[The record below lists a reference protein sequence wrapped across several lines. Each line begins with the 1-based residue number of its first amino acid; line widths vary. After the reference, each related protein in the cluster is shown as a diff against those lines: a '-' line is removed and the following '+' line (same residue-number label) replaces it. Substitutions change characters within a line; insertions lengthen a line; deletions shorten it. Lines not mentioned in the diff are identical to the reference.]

1 LDEIPLGQCLV
12 LAAPQPLAQ
21 SNGFRHSPVR
31 DAPGGTG
38 KTQLALHLAT
48 DWLRGYPDGVL
59 VWISAA
65 SRDAVLSGYAWA
77 AQARQGAP
85 VSGAAGTGTA
95 ASGQESAAD
104 DAETAAARYL
114 SWLSREERP
123 WLVVF
128 DGLSDPADVE
138 GLWPT
143 GPSGR
148 VLVTT
153 QNMSSVPDSQR
164 PVTFHVGPFSPHE
177 ALTYLMARLSAD
189 PDWRLGAVDLVDDLA
204 CDPMALAQASAAIAA
219 SGVSCRDYRE
229 LFTKRREELTAAASP
244 LPPAARAVTWTLSVE
259 CADEIASDGATQPI
273 LVLAALL
280 GSGGIPEQ
288 VFASYPVSE
297 FAARRASGSH
307 APDLV
312 RTALASLR
320 ASGLLHADAGVVH
333 VHPVVRAQVLA
344 AAPEAARAEAAR
356 TAGDALMQSWPEGAE
371 RSELACALRACA
383 ASLEQAAG
391 DALWAGQ
398 AYHVLFRAGHSLD
411 AARLVGPAVGH
422 WRTVAAASE
431 RRLGAAH
438 EDTLL
443 AATRLASAAHAAG
456 RGTDA
461 VAIYQRVLDT
471 QVRQLGPEHPRTV
484 AARADFGM
492 ALLGVGQPAEAVTV
506 LEGVIAIGDRQR
518 GVIDVLA
525 VSDTLAAAYQA
536 AGRQQDAMRLI
547 ERNLAERERRHGP
560 DDPQTIRTR
569 RSLALAC
576 LSAGKNKDAMTHG
589 TRALAGAERVLGAD
603 HPDTLDAMT
612 ALASAQHAAR
622 RLKDAI
628 ALYERALA
636 SLERVR
642 GADAPETIGVRGNL
656 ASAYHSAGR
665 LATALEFY
673 ERTRAD
679 CQRVLGPDHPDTL
692 AARTNLAHA
701 HYAMGRVSEATAM
714 LRSALADCE
723 RALPANDPLTEA
735 VRESLETMSRA

>member
-1 LDEIPLGQCLV
+1 L
-12 LAAPQPLAQ
+12 
-21 SNGFRHSPVR
+21 
-31 DAPGGTG
+31 PGGTG
-38 KTQLALHLAT
+38 KTQLALQLAT

-65 SRDAVLSGYAWA
+65 SRDAVLSGYARA
-77 AQARQGAP
+77 AEARQGAP
-85 VSGAAGTGTA
+85 DPGPAGAGPAAGQPGST
-95 ASGQESAAD
+95 SVD
-104 DAETAAARYL
+104 DAETTAARYL
-114 SWLSREERP
+114 SWLSREERR

-128 DGLSDPADVE
+128 DGLSDQADVE
-138 GLWPT
+138 GLWPS

-153 QNMSSVPDSQR
+153 QNLASVPEGQR
-164 PVTFHVGPFSPHE
+164 PAIVPVGPFSAHE

-204 CDPMALAQASAAIAA
+204 CDPIALAQASAAIAA
-219 SGVSCRDYRE
+219 SGISCRDYRD
-229 LFTKRREELTAAASP
+229 LFTKRREELTPPGAA
-244 LPPAARAVTWTLSVE
+244 PPAARAVTWTLSVE

-280 GSGGIPEQ
+280 GSAGIPEQ
-288 VFASYPVSE
+288 VFASYPVAE
-297 FAARRASGSH
+297 FAARRASG
-307 APDLV
+307 ALGPDLV

-320 ASGLLHADAGVVH
+320 ASGLVHAEAGLVH

-356 TAGDALMQSWPEGAE
+356 TAAEALMQSWPEGAE
-371 RSELACALRACA
+371 RSDLVCALRACT

-391 DALWAGQ
+391 DALWTGA

-411 AARLVGPAVGH
+411 AARLAGPAVGH
-422 WRTVAAASE
+422 WRSVAAASE

-438 EDTLL
+438 EDTLI
-443 AATRLASAAHAAG
+443 AATRLAGAAHAAG

-492 ALLGVGQPAEAVTV
+492 ALLGVGQSAEAVTV
-506 LEGVIAIGDRQR
+506 LEGVLAVGDRQR
-518 GVIDVLA
+518 GIIDVLA
-525 VSDTLAAAYQA
+525 VSDSLAAAYQA
-536 AGRQQDAMRLI
+536 DGRQKDAMRLI
-547 ERNLAERERRHGP
+547 ERNLAERERRYGP

-576 LSAGKNKDAMTHG
+576 LAAGKNKDAMTHG
-589 TRALAGAERVLGAD
+589 SRALAGAERVLGPD

-628 ALYERALA
+628 ALYESALA

-714 LRSALADCE
+714 LRNALADCE

-735 VRESLETMSRA
+735 VRESLEAMSRA